1 MKKILIVGMD
11 GLQMSQIDQ
20 IQMPNLHKF
29 KKRSFSFEN
38 HHSSFPTVTRTNV
51 STIVTGVNPGTH
63 GILGNNMVFR
73 DYNPNLIL
81 PVMYKEMKEIQESG
95 NKILLT
101 PTLSDIAINNNMKLM
116 VLNSGTSGNA
126 IIQNTGILTDENMT
140 FHREIPNKTGMFN
153 DWPDQQIPDFDSN
166 NYMISILEK
175 LEPSNI
181 PDISIIWFDEP
192 DKSQHNFGI
201 DSTESISALN
211 FIDNLFSKI
220 LDFISSNDYD
230 PYIILISDHGYS
242 KIKSTIDIT
251 KELSED
257 FPGYLFAENGG
268 SFNVYTREDQD
279 FDPVILNEII
289 SKPWTGPIIAGN
301 NKVNFKGIHNYD
313 LFFNSG
319 IRNPE
324 LFVSM
329 NWNKLNESKNI
340 KGEMFSTNLIEGN
353 GNHGSISPQE
363 INNSLIIGGPGIN
376 EGNKTQIPSGNT
388 DILPTILKF
397 LNLDIPNHIE
407 GRILHESF
415 MENFEQEYDVLN
427 IPLSSKTANGEY
439 MQEIQLSLYNNYK
452 YLDYGYVEK

>member
-20 IQMPNLHKF
+20 INMPNLYKF
-29 KKRSFSFEN
+29 KNQSFSFEN

-63 GILGNNMVFR
+63 GIIGNNMIFR
-73 DYNPNLIL
+73 DYKPNLVL
-81 PVMYKEMKEIQESG
+81 PVMYKEMKEIYESG

-101 PTLSDIAINNNMKLM
+101 PTLSDISIDNDMKLM
-116 VLNSGTSGNA
+116 ILNSGTSGNA
-126 IIQNTGILTDENMT
+126 IIQNTRIFTDENMT
-140 FHREIPNKTGMFN
+140 FHREIPHKSNIFN
-153 DWPDQQIPDFDSN
+153 NWPEQQIPDLDSN
-166 NYMISILEK
+166 NYMVSILKK

-201 DSTESISALN
+201 DSKESTSALN
-211 FIDNLFSKI
+211 YIDKLFSKI
-220 LDFISSNDYD
+220 LDFLSSYDYD
-230 PYIILISDHGYS
+230 PYIFLISDHGYS

-268 SFNVYTREDQD
+268 SFLVYTKEDQD
-279 FDPVILNEII
+279 FDPTILNEII

-301 NKVNFKGIHNYD
+301 NKVNYKGIHNYD
-313 LFFNSG
+313 LFFKSG

-329 NWNKLNESKNI
+329 NWNKLIGSQNI
-340 KGEMFSTNLIEGN
+340 KGELFSTNLIDGN

-376 EGNKTQIPSGNT
+376 KGAKTQIPSGNT

-397 LNLDIPNHIE
+397 LDLDIPNYIE
-407 GRILHESF
+407 GRILSESF
-415 MENFEQEYDVLN
+415 TENFDDKYDILN
-427 IPLSSKTANGEY
+427 LPLSSKTPDGEY